1 MLRRGGTIV
10 LKQIQTFLHIA
21 ITTQV
26 SIIHLYHGMVD
37 GVYFSLF
44 WNKGEGCD
52 LMILLEK
59 YMLVLQT
66 VIITHD

>member
-1 MLRRGGTIV
+1 MLKRGGTIV
-10 LKQIQTFLHIA
+10 LKQIHVQTFLHIA

-26 SIIHLYHGMVD
+26 SIINLYHGMVD
-37 GVYFSLF
+37 GVYFSIF

-59 YMLVLQT
+59 Y
-66 VIITHD
+66 I